1 MNQHNDLHTISL
13 FVANKPG
20 VLLRVTIVF
29 ARRGFNIESLV
40 VSSAFDG
47 RYSRMTIT
55 AKGNDKDLDQ
65 IVKQLGKLVDVIES
79 KENTPESALERELAL
94 IKLSISDED
103 RNKVL
108 QIVDHFKAKTI
119 DITNDSLIIE
129 VSGGT
134 DKVTAFIDVMAP
146 FKVIEL
152 VRSGKMVMHRGSKE
166 ATINVR

>member
-1 MNQHNDLHTISL
+1 MTVENLHTISL

-55 AKGNDKDLDQ
+55 AKGKDKDLEQ

-79 KENTPESALERELAL
+79 KDNHDISALERELAL
-94 IKLSISDED
+94 IKINISVKKRQEL
-103 RNKVL
+103 L

-119 DITNDSLIIE
+119 DLTDDSMIIE
-129 VSGGT
+129 ISGGSE
-134 DKVTAFIDVMAP
+134 KISAFIDLMAP
-146 FKVIEL
+146 YEVIEL
-152 VRSGKMVMHRGSKE
+152 VRSGKMVMQRGFQE
-166 ATINVR
+166 EVHYVR

>member
-166 ATINVR
+166 ATINVQ

>member
-1 MNQHNDLHTISL
+1 MSQESLHTISL

-55 AKGNDKDLDQ
+55 AKGNEKDLDQ

-79 KENTPESALERELAL
+79 KDNSDVSALERELAL
-94 IKLSISDED
+94 V
-103 RNKVL
+103 KVNIPKKKRQDLL
-108 QIVDHFKAKTI
+108 QVVDHFKAKTI
-119 DITNDSLIIE
+119 DLTDESIIIE
-129 VSGGT
+129 ISGGS
-134 DKVTAFIDVMAP
+134 DKISAFIDLVRAYD
-146 FKVIEL
+146 VIEL
-152 VRSGKMVMHRGSKE
+152 VRSGKMVMQRGLQE
-166 ATINVR
+166 EL

>member
-1 MNQHNDLHTISL
+1 MSEKKLHTISL

-55 AKGNDKDLDQ
+55 AKGEDKDLEQ
-65 IVKQLGKLVDVIES
+65 IVKQLAKLVDVIES
-79 KENTPESALERELAL
+79 KGNEMISSLERELAL
-94 IKLSISDED
+94 IKLHVSLKKRQEL
-103 RNKVL
+103 L

-119 DITNDSLIIE
+119 DLTDDSIIIE
-129 VSGGT
+129 ISGGS
-134 DKVTAFIDVMAP
+134 DKISAFIDLMAP
-146 FKVIEL
+146 YDVIEL
-152 VRSGKMVMHRGSKE
+152 VRSGKMVMQRGLLE
-166 ATINVR
+166 EVTDVR

>member
-1 MNQHNDLHTISL
+1 MSKNLHTISL

-55 AKGNDKDLDQ
+55 AKGADKDLEQ

-79 KENTPESALERELAL
+79 KDNSDVSALERELAL
-94 IKLSISDED
+94 IKINISQKKRQEL
-103 RNKVL
+103 L
-108 QIVDHFKAKTI
+108 QIVEHFKAKTI
-119 DITNDSLIIE
+119 DLTDDSIIIE
-129 VSGGT
+129 ASGGS
-134 DKVTAFIDVMAP
+134 DKITAFIELMAP
-146 FKVIEL
+146 YEVIEL
-152 VRSGKMVMHRGSKE
+152 VRSGKMVMQRGIQE
-166 ATINVR
+166 EVEYVR

>member
-1 MNQHNDLHTISL
+1 MSSDKLHTISL

-55 AKGNDKDLDQ
+55 AKGADKDLDQ

-79 KENTPESALERELAL
+79 KDNSETSALERELAL
-94 IKLSISDED
+94 IKINISQKKRQEL
-103 RNKVL
+103 L
-108 QIVDHFKAKTI
+108 QVVEHFKAKTI
-119 DITNDSLIIE
+119 DLTDDSIIIE
-129 VSGGT
+129 VSGGSE
-134 DKVTAFIDVMAP
+134 KITAFIELLAP
-146 FKVIEL
+146 YDVIEL
-152 VRSGKMVMHRGSKE
+152 VRSGKMVMQRGLQEEVSH
-166 ATINVR
+166 VR